1 MNQLFEP
8 TIDEQIREV
17 ERELL
22 LRDRGRRI
30 SRGMADRQMDLMRAV
45 LRTLQRVKAAAAF
58 AEAQAAEQEKR
69 V

>member
-45 LRTLQRVKAAAAF
+45 LRTLQRVKAATAF